1 MKTFLCLTG
10 LTLLMVIAGNLELRE
25 WEQDQKIKA
34 ENRRNILDKV
44 SQNL

>member
-1 MKTFLCLTG
+1 MKTFLFLTG

-25 WEQDQKIKA
+25 LEQDQKIKA
-34 ENRRNILDKV
+34 ENRRNILDKI